1 MISANNVYKS
11 SIAAD
16 DAGKYW
22 IIKNKDYFELW
33 RKDKTNKQKV
43 IIILAQSE
51 EHAINIANDWMRHNI
66 NQSPL

>member
-16 DAGKYW
+16 DDGKYW

-33 RKDKTNKQKV
+33 RKDKANKQKV